1 MLLSKITIRVN
12 VIMIFNG
19 TIHPKWPVY
28 FPPDASPLSLFEIIK
43 QGRNSVDCS
52 LKYKACVSPESGTCP
67 PVGFSCELD
76 SLSIAAYFKEHNEV
90 ILKTGSILFGK
101 FEEKC
106 SVC

>member
-1 MLLSKITIRVN
+1 MEIICILCARKVVNHHDRYLVEGNSKVN
-12 VIMIFNG
+12 VKF
-19 TIHPKWPVY
+19 
-28 FPPDASPLSLFEIIK
+28 
-43 QGRNSVDCS
+43 
-52 LKYKACVSPESGTCP
+52 
-67 PVGFSCELD
+67 ELD